1 MYYINTLKQE
11 LSTSKTYEHNLFD
24 KRYEV
29 DRHRCHMATKFGVFE
44 DHSKLPTLYRLP
56 KFHKR
61 PYKLRFISDS
71 SLCTTTELFII
82 LTYCD

>member
-11 LSTSKTYEHNLFD
+11 LSTANEHYLFD
-24 KRYEV
+24 KRYVV
-29 DRHRCHMATKFGVFE
+29 DRRRCHMATTFGVFE

-61 PYKLRFISDS
+61 PYKSRFIANS
-71 SLCTTTELFII
+71 SLCTTNELYII